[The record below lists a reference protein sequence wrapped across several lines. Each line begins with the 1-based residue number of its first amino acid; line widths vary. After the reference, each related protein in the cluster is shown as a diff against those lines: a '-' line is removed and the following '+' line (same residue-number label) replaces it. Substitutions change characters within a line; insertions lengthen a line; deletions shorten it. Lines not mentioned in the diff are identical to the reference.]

1 MHRIEEEPVTL
12 ANETPTT
19 QKPSRTAKEQAEIAL
34 KAAAEGRWKDA
45 SEANAAILALGDAIK
60 VEERVEAQNRL
71 AKCLWELGD
80 LAGSKKEYQTTLA
93 LDPLNRI
100 AERNLERLKGLIKQV
115 GKKTSASSE
124 GATTPAGIFI
134 QEAGTTGFAAL
145 THVADAGTLAQVN
158 PGDAVELIVLGN
170 RLIAK
175 ANGVEI
181 GRVEPRIAARLVKL
195 IGDGN
200 TYTSGITS
208 ISGGD
213 IRIIIRE
220 EHVSA
225 GNVGK
230 VSFPTAT
237 RTSDERPYTK
247 GSFFRE
253 DEGFSDDDEES
264 YEEETPIVERP
275 SVEPPEKTSDD
286 AFLPE
291 SEEAGSNDE

>member
-1 MHRIEEEPVTL
+1 VTL
-12 ANETPTT
+12 ANENPT
-19 QKPSRTAKEQAEIAL
+19 QKPVRAARDHADVAL
-34 KAAAEGRWKDA
+34 KAAAEGRWQEAADA
-45 SEANAAILALGDAIK
+45 NRAVLAFAAEIK
-60 VEERVEAQNRL
+60 VEERIEAQNRL

-80 LAGSKKEYQTTLA
+80 LAGSKKEYQATLT

-115 GKKTSASSE
+115 GKKTTASSE

-134 QEAGTTGFAAL
+134 QEAGTTGFAHL
-145 THVADAGTLAQVN
+145 TNVADVATLAQVN
-158 PGDAVELIVLGN
+158 PGDAVELLTLGN

-181 GRVEPRIAARLVKL
+181 GRVEPRIAARLLKL
-195 IGDGN
+195 IADGN
-200 TYTSGITS
+200 VYSAGITS

-213 IRIIIRE
+213 IRLIIRE
-220 EHVSA
+220 ERVSTK
-225 GNVGK
+225 NLGK

-253 DEGFSDDDEES
+253 DEGFGDDDDDET
-264 YEEETPIVERP
+264 YEEEAPVADR
-275 SVEPPEKTSDD
+275 VAAEPPEKTADD

-291 SEEAGSNDE
+291 SEEAGSSEE

>member
-1 MHRIEEEPVTL
+1 MKEENVTL
-12 ANETPTT
+12 ANESPT
-19 QKPSRTAKEQAEIAL
+19 QKPGRAARDHADVAL
-34 KAAAEGRWKDA
+34 KAAAEGRWQEAADA
-45 SEANAAILALGDAIK
+45 NRAVLAFAAEIK
-60 VEERVEAQNRL
+60 VEERIEAQNRL

-80 LAGSKKEYQTTLA
+80 LAGSKKEYQVTLT

-115 GKKTSASSE
+115 GKKTTPSSE

-134 QEAGTTGFAAL
+134 QEAGTTGFAHL
-145 THVADAGTLAQVN
+145 TNVADVATLAQVN
-158 PGDAVELIVLGN
+158 PGDAVELLTLSN

-181 GRVEPRIAARLVKL
+181 GRVEPRIAARLLKL
-195 IGDGN
+195 IADGN
-200 TYTSGITS
+200 VYSAGITS

-220 EHVSA
+220 ESVSA
-225 GNVGK
+225 KNLGK

-237 RTSDERPYTK
+237 RTNDERPYTK

-253 DEGFSDDDEES
+253 DEGFSDDDDDDT
-264 YEEETPIVERP
+264 YEDETPVADR
-275 SVEPPEKTSDD
+275 VTAEPPEKTADD

-291 SEEAGSNDE
+291 SEEAGSSEE

>member
-1 MHRIEEEPVTL
+1 MKEENVTL
-12 ANETPTT
+12 ANESPT
-19 QKPSRTAKEQAEIAL
+19 QKPGRAARDHADVAL
-34 KAAAEGRWKDA
+34 KAAAEGRWQEAADA
-45 SEANAAILALGDAIK
+45 NRAVLAFAAEIK
-60 VEERVEAQNRL
+60 VEERIEAQNRL

-80 LAGSKKEYQTTLA
+80 LAGSKKEYQVTLT

-115 GKKTSASSE
+115 GKKTTPSSE

-134 QEAGTTGFAAL
+134 QEAGTTGFAHL
-145 THVADAGTLAQVN
+145 TNVADVATLAQVN
-158 PGDAVELIVLGN
+158 PGDAVELLTLSN

-181 GRVEPRIAARLVKL
+181 GRVEPRIAARLLKL
-195 IGDGN
+195 IADGN
-200 TYTSGITS
+200 VYSAGITS

-220 EHVSA
+220 ESVSA
-225 GNVGK
+225 KNLGK

-237 RTSDERPYTK
+237 RTNDERPYTK

-253 DEGFSDDDEES
+253 DEGFSDDDDDDT
-264 YEEETPIVERP
+264 YEDDAPVADRVTA
-275 SVEPPEKTSDD
+275 EPPEKTADD

-291 SEEAGSNDE
+291 SEEAGSSEE

>member
-1 MHRIEEEPVTL
+1 MTL

-19 QKPSRTAKEQAEIAL
+19 QKPSRTAKEQAEVAL

-45 SEANAAILALGDAIK
+45 SEANSAILALGDAIK
-60 VEERVEAQNRL
+60 VEERIEAQNRL

-80 LAGSKKEYQTTLA
+80 LAGSKKEYQATLA

-100 AERNLERLKGLIKQV
+100 AERNLERLKGLIKKV
-115 GKKTSASSE
+115 GKKTTASSE
-124 GATTPAGIFI
+124 GATTPAGVFI

-158 PGDAVELIVLGN
+158 PGDSVELAVLGN

-175 ANGVEI
+175 ANGIEI

-200 TYTSGITS
+200 SYTSGITS

-253 DEGFSDDDEES
+253 DEGFGDDDEDT
-264 YEEETPIVERP
+264 YEEELPIAERP
-275 SVEPPEKTSDD
+275 SVEPPETTSDD

-291 SEEAGSNDE
+291 SEEAGSSNDD

>member
-1 MHRIEEEPVTL
+1 MTL

-19 QKPSRTAKEQAEIAL
+19 QKPSRTAKEQAEVAL

-45 SEANAAILALGDAIK
+45 SEANSAILALGDAIK
-60 VEERVEAQNRL
+60 VEERIEAQNRL

-80 LAGSKKEYQTTLA
+80 LAGSKKEYQATLA

-100 AERNLERLKGLIKQV
+100 AERNLERLKGLIKKV
-115 GKKTSASSE
+115 GKKITASSE
-124 GATTPAGIFI
+124 GATTPAGVFI

-158 PGDAVELIVLGN
+158 PGDSVELAVLGN

-175 ANGVEI
+175 ANGIEI

-200 TYTSGITS
+200 SYTSGITS

-253 DEGFSDDDEES
+253 DEGFGDDDEDT
-264 YEEETPIVERP
+264 YEEELPIAERP
-275 SVEPPEKTSDD
+275 SVEPPETTSDD

-291 SEEAGSNDE
+291 SEEAGSSNDD

>member
-1 MHRIEEEPVTL
+1 MTL
-12 ANETPTT
+12 ANESPT
-19 QKPSRTAKEQAEIAL
+19 QKPGRAARDHADVAL
-34 KAAAEGRWKDA
+34 KAAAEGRWQEAADA
-45 SEANAAILALGDAIK
+45 NRAVLAFAAEIK
-60 VEERVEAQNRL
+60 VEERIEAQNRL

-80 LAGSKKEYQTTLA
+80 LAGSKKEYQVTLT

-115 GKKTSASSE
+115 GKKTTPSSE

-134 QEAGTTGFAAL
+134 QEAGTTGFAHL
-145 THVADAGTLAQVN
+145 TNVADVATLAQVN
-158 PGDAVELIVLGN
+158 PGDAVELLTLSN

-175 ANGVEI
+175 ANGIEI
-181 GRVEPRIAARLVKL
+181 GRVEPRIAARLLKL
-195 IGDGN
+195 IADGN
-200 TYTSGITS
+200 VYSAGITS

-220 EHVSA
+220 ESVSA
-225 GNVGK
+225 KNLGK

-237 RTSDERPYTK
+237 RTNDERPYTK

-253 DEGFSDDDEES
+253 DEGFSDDDDDDT
-264 YEEETPIVERP
+264 YEDDAPVADRITA
-275 SVEPPEKTSDD
+275 EPPEKTADD

-291 SEEAGSNDE
+291 SEEAGTSEE

>member
-1 MHRIEEEPVTL
+1 MTL
-12 ANETPTT
+12 ANESPT
-19 QKPSRTAKEQAEIAL
+19 QKPGRAARDHADVAL
-34 KAAAEGRWKDA
+34 KAAAEGRWQEAADA
-45 SEANAAILALGDAIK
+45 NRAVLAFAAEIK
-60 VEERVEAQNRL
+60 VEERIEAQNRL

-80 LAGSKKEYQTTLA
+80 LAGSKKEYQVTLT

-115 GKKTSASSE
+115 GKKTTPSSE

-134 QEAGTTGFAAL
+134 QEAGTTGFAHL
-145 THVADAGTLAQVN
+145 TNVADVATLAQVN
-158 PGDAVELIVLGN
+158 PGDAVELLTLSN

-175 ANGVEI
+175 ANGIEI
-181 GRVEPRIAARLVKL
+181 GRVEPRIAARLLKL
-195 IGDGN
+195 IADGN
-200 TYTSGITS
+200 VYSAGITS

-220 EHVSA
+220 ESVSA
-225 GNVGK
+225 KNLGK

-237 RTSDERPYTK
+237 RTNDERPYTK

-253 DEGFSDDDEES
+253 DEGFSDDDDDDT
-264 YEEETPIVERP
+264 YEDETPVADR
-275 SVEPPEKTSDD
+275 VTAEPPEKTADD

-291 SEEAGSNDE
+291 SEEAGSSEE

>member
-1 MHRIEEEPVTL
+1 MKEENVTL
-12 ANETPTT
+12 ANESPT
-19 QKPSRTAKEQAEIAL
+19 QKPGRAARDHADVAL
-34 KAAAEGRWKDA
+34 KAAAEGRWQEAADA
-45 SEANAAILALGDAIK
+45 NRAVLAFAAEIK
-60 VEERVEAQNRL
+60 VEERIEAQNRL

-80 LAGSKKEYQTTLA
+80 LAGSKKEYQVTLT

-115 GKKTSASSE
+115 GKKTTPSSE

-134 QEAGTTGFAAL
+134 QEAGTTGFAHL
-145 THVADAGTLAQVN
+145 TNVADVATLAQVN
-158 PGDAVELIVLGN
+158 PGDAVELLTLSN

-181 GRVEPRIAARLVKL
+181 GRVEPRIAARLLKL
-195 IGDGN
+195 IADGN
-200 TYTSGITS
+200 AYSAGITS

-220 EHVSA
+220 ESVSA
-225 GNVGK
+225 KNLGK

-237 RTSDERPYTK
+237 RTNDERPYTK

-253 DEGFSDDDEES
+253 DEGFSDDDDDDS
-264 YEEETPIVERP
+264 YEEDAPVADRVTA
-275 SVEPPEKTSDD
+275 EPPEKTADD

-291 SEEAGSNDE
+291 SEEAGTSEE

>member
-1 MHRIEEEPVTL
+1 VTL
-12 ANETPTT
+12 ANESPT
-19 QKPSRTAKEQAEIAL
+19 QKPGRAARDHADVAL
-34 KAAAEGRWKDA
+34 KAAAEGRWQEAADA
-45 SEANAAILALGDAIK
+45 NRAVLAFAAEIK
-60 VEERVEAQNRL
+60 VEERIEAQNRL

-80 LAGSKKEYQTTLA
+80 LAGSKKEYQVTLT

-115 GKKTSASSE
+115 GKKTTPSSE

-134 QEAGTTGFAAL
+134 QEAGTTGFAHL
-145 THVADAGTLAQVN
+145 TNVADVATLAQVN
-158 PGDAVELIVLGN
+158 PGDAVELLTLSN

-175 ANGVEI
+175 ANGIEI
-181 GRVEPRIAARLVKL
+181 GRVEPRIAARLLKL
-195 IGDGN
+195 IADGN
-200 TYTSGITS
+200 IYSAGITS

-220 EHVSA
+220 ESVSA
-225 GNVGK
+225 KNLGK

-237 RTSDERPYTK
+237 RTNDERPYTK

-253 DEGFSDDDEES
+253 DEGFSDDDDDDT
-264 YEEETPIVERP
+264 YEDETPVADR
-275 SVEPPEKTSDD
+275 VTAEPPEKTADD

-291 SEEAGSNDE
+291 SEEAGSSEE

>member
-1 MHRIEEEPVTL
+1 MKEENVTL
-12 ANETPTT
+12 ANESPT
-19 QKPSRTAKEQAEIAL
+19 QKPGRAARDHADVAL
-34 KAAAEGRWKDA
+34 KAAAEGRWQEAADA
-45 SEANAAILALGDAIK
+45 NRAVLAFAAEIK
-60 VEERVEAQNRL
+60 VEERIEAQNRL

-80 LAGSKKEYQTTLA
+80 LAGSKKEYQVTLT

-115 GKKTSASSE
+115 GKKTTPSSE

-134 QEAGTTGFAAL
+134 QEAGTTGFAHL
-145 THVADAGTLAQVN
+145 TNVADVATLAQVN
-158 PGDAVELIVLGN
+158 PGDAVELLTLGN

-181 GRVEPRIAARLVKL
+181 GRVEPRIAARLLKL
-195 IGDGN
+195 IADGN
-200 TYTSGITS
+200 VYSAGITS

-213 IRIIIRE
+213 IRIIVRE
-220 EHVSA
+220 ESVSA
-225 GNVGK
+225 KNIGK

-237 RTSDERPYTK
+237 RTNDERPYTK

-253 DEGFSDDDEES
+253 DEGFSDDDDDDT
-264 YEEETPIVERP
+264 YEDETPVADR
-275 SVEPPEKTSDD
+275 VTAEPPEKTADD

-291 SEEAGSNDE
+291 SEEVGSSEE

>member
-1 MHRIEEEPVTL
+1 MTL
-12 ANETPTT
+12 ANESPT
-19 QKPSRTAKEQAEIAL
+19 QKPGRAARDHADVAL
-34 KAAAEGRWKDA
+34 KAAAEGRWQEAADA
-45 SEANAAILALGDAIK
+45 NRAVLAFAAEIK
-60 VEERVEAQNRL
+60 VEERIEAQNRL

-80 LAGSKKEYQTTLA
+80 LAGSKKEYQVTLT

-115 GKKTSASSE
+115 GKKTTPSSE

-134 QEAGTTGFAAL
+134 QEAGTTGFAHL
-145 THVADAGTLAQVN
+145 TNVADVATLAQVN
-158 PGDAVELIVLGN
+158 PGDAVELLTLSN
-170 RLIAK
+170 RLVAK

-181 GRVEPRIAARLVKL
+181 GRVEPRIAARLLKL
-195 IGDGN
+195 IADGN
-200 TYTSGITS
+200 VYSAGITS

-220 EHVSA
+220 ESVSA
-225 GNVGK
+225 KNLGK

-237 RTSDERPYTK
+237 RTNDERPYTK

-253 DEGFSDDDEES
+253 DEGFSDDDDDDTHED
-264 YEEETPIVERP
+264 ETPVADR
-275 SVEPPEKTSDD
+275 VTAEPPEKTADD

-291 SEEAGSNDE
+291 SEEAGTSEE

>member
-1 MHRIEEEPVTL
+1 VTL
-12 ANETPTT
+12 ANESPT
-19 QKPSRTAKEQAEIAL
+19 QKPGRAARDHADVAL
-34 KAAAEGRWKDA
+34 KAAAEGRWQEAADA
-45 SEANAAILALGDAIK
+45 NRAVLAFAAEIK
-60 VEERVEAQNRL
+60 VEERIEAQNRL

-80 LAGSKKEYQTTLA
+80 LAGSKKEYQVTLT

-115 GKKTSASSE
+115 GKKTTPSSE

-134 QEAGTTGFAAL
+134 QEAGTTGFAHL
-145 THVADAGTLAQVN
+145 TNVADVATLAQVN
-158 PGDAVELIVLGN
+158 PGDAVELLTLSN

-175 ANGVEI
+175 ANGIEI
-181 GRVEPRIAARLVKL
+181 GRVEPRIAARLLKL
-195 IGDGN
+195 IADGN
-200 TYTSGITS
+200 VYSAGITS

-220 EHVSA
+220 ESVSA
-225 GNVGK
+225 KNLGK

-237 RTSDERPYTK
+237 RTNDERPYTK

-253 DEGFSDDDEES
+253 DEGFSDDDDDDT
-264 YEEETPIVERP
+264 YEDETPVADR
-275 SVEPPEKTSDD
+275 VTAEPPEKTADD

-291 SEEAGSNDE
+291 SEEAGSSEE

>member
-1 MHRIEEEPVTL
+1 MKEENVTL
-12 ANETPTT
+12 ANESPT
-19 QKPSRTAKEQAEIAL
+19 QKPGRAARDHADVAL
-34 KAAAEGRWKDA
+34 KAAAEGRWQEAADA
-45 SEANAAILALGDAIK
+45 NRAVLAFAAEIK
-60 VEERVEAQNRL
+60 VEERIEAQNRL

-80 LAGSKKEYQTTLA
+80 LAGSKKEYQVTLT

-115 GKKTSASSE
+115 GKKTTPSSE

-134 QEAGTTGFAAL
+134 QEAGTTGFAHL
-145 THVADAGTLAQVN
+145 TNVADVATLAQVN
-158 PGDAVELIVLGN
+158 PGDAVELLTLSN

-181 GRVEPRIAARLVKL
+181 GRVEPRIAARLLKL
-195 IGDGN
+195 IADGN
-200 TYTSGITS
+200 VYSAGITS

-220 EHVSA
+220 ESVSA
-225 GNVGK
+225 KNLGK

-237 RTSDERPYTK
+237 RTNDERPYTK

-253 DEGFSDDDEES
+253 DEGFSDDDDDDT
-264 YEEETPIVERP
+264 YEDDAPAADRVTA
-275 SVEPPEKTSDD
+275 EPPEKTADD

-291 SEEAGSNDE
+291 SEEAGTSEE

>member
-1 MHRIEEEPVTL
+1 VTL
-12 ANETPTT
+12 VNESPT
-19 QKPSRTAKEQAEIAL
+19 QKPGRAARDHADVAL
-34 KAAAEGRWKDA
+34 KAAAEGRWQEAADA
-45 SEANAAILALGDAIK
+45 NRAVLAFAAEIK
-60 VEERVEAQNRL
+60 VEERIEAQNRL

-80 LAGSKKEYQTTLA
+80 LAGSKKEYQVTLT

-115 GKKTSASSE
+115 GKKTTPSSE

-134 QEAGTTGFAAL
+134 QEAGTTGFAHL
-145 THVADAGTLAQVN
+145 TNVADVATLAQVN
-158 PGDAVELIVLGN
+158 PGDAVELLTLSN

-181 GRVEPRIAARLVKL
+181 GRVEPRIAARLLKL
-195 IGDGN
+195 IADGN
-200 TYTSGITS
+200 VYSAGITS

-220 EHVSA
+220 ESVSA
-225 GNVGK
+225 KNLGK

-237 RTSDERPYTK
+237 RTNDERPYTK

-253 DEGFSDDDEES
+253 DEGFSDDDDDDT
-264 YEEETPIVERP
+264 YEDETPVADR
-275 SVEPPEKTSDD
+275 VTAEPPEKTADD

-291 SEEAGSNDE
+291 SEEAGSSEE

>member
-1 MHRIEEEPVTL
+1 MKEENVTL
-12 ANETPTT
+12 ANESPT
-19 QKPSRTAKEQAEIAL
+19 QKPGRAARDHADVAL
-34 KAAAEGRWKDA
+34 KAAAEGRWQEAADA
-45 SEANAAILALGDAIK
+45 NRAVLAFAAEIK
-60 VEERVEAQNRL
+60 VEERIEAQNRL

-80 LAGSKKEYQTTLA
+80 LAGSKKEYQLTLT

-115 GKKTSASSE
+115 GKKITPSSD

-134 QEAGTTGFAAL
+134 QEAGTTGFAHL
-145 THVADAGTLAQVN
+145 TNVADVATLAQVN
-158 PGDAVELIVLGN
+158 PGDAVELLTLSN

-181 GRVEPRIAARLVKL
+181 GRVEPRIAARLLKL
-195 IGDGN
+195 IADGN
-200 TYTSGITS
+200 VYSAGITS

-220 EHVSA
+220 ESVSA
-225 GNVGK
+225 KNLGK

-237 RTSDERPYTK
+237 RTNDERPYTK

-253 DEGFSDDDEES
+253 DEGFSDDDDDDT
-264 YEEETPIVERP
+264 YEDDAPVADRVTT
-275 SVEPPEKTSDD
+275 EPPEKTADD

-291 SEEAGSNDE
+291 SEEVGTSEE

>member
-1 MHRIEEEPVTL
+1 VTL
-12 ANETPTT
+12 ANESPT
-19 QKPSRTAKEQAEIAL
+19 QKPGRAARDHADVAL
-34 KAAAEGRWKDA
+34 KAAAEGRWQEAADA
-45 SEANAAILALGDAIK
+45 NRAVLAFAAEIK
-60 VEERVEAQNRL
+60 VEDRIEAQNRL

-80 LAGSKKEYQTTLA
+80 LAGSKKEYQVTLT

-115 GKKTSASSE
+115 GKKTTPSSE

-134 QEAGTTGFAAL
+134 QEAGTTGFAHL
-145 THVADAGTLAQVN
+145 TNVADVATLAQVN
-158 PGDAVELIVLGN
+158 PGDAVELLTLSN

-181 GRVEPRIAARLVKL
+181 GRVEPRIAARLLKL
-195 IGDGN
+195 IADGN
-200 TYTSGITS
+200 VYSAGITS

-220 EHVSA
+220 ESVSA
-225 GNVGK
+225 KNIGK

-237 RTSDERPYTK
+237 RTNDERPYTK

-253 DEGFSDDDEES
+253 DEGFSDDDDDDT
-264 YEEETPIVERP
+264 YEDDAPVADRVTA
-275 SVEPPEKTSDD
+275 EPPEKTADD

-291 SEEAGSNDE
+291 SEEVGTSEE

>member
-1 MHRIEEEPVTL
+1 MKEENVTL
-12 ANETPTT
+12 ANESPT
-19 QKPSRTAKEQAEIAL
+19 QKPGRAARDHADIAL
-34 KAAAEGRWKDA
+34 KAAAEGRWQEAADA
-45 SEANAAILALGDAIK
+45 NRAVLAFAAEIK
-60 VEERVEAQNRL
+60 VEERIEAQNRL

-80 LAGSKKEYQTTLA
+80 LAGSKKEYQVTLT

-115 GKKTSASSE
+115 GKKTTPSSE

-134 QEAGTTGFAAL
+134 QEAGTTGFAHL
-145 THVADAGTLAQVN
+145 TNVADVATLAQVN
-158 PGDAVELIVLGN
+158 PGDAVELLTLSN

-181 GRVEPRIAARLVKL
+181 GRVEPRIAARLLKL
-195 IGDGN
+195 IADGN
-200 TYTSGITS
+200 VYSAGITS

-220 EHVSA
+220 ESVSA
-225 GNVGK
+225 KNLGK

-237 RTSDERPYTK
+237 RTNDERPYTK

-253 DEGFSDDDEES
+253 DEGFSDDDDDDT
-264 YEEETPIVERP
+264 YEDDAPVADRVTA
-275 SVEPPEKTSDD
+275 EPPEKTADD

-291 SEEAGSNDE
+291 SEEAGSSEE

>member
-1 MHRIEEEPVTL
+1 MTL
-12 ANETPTT
+12 ANESPT
-19 QKPSRTAKEQAEIAL
+19 QKPGRAARDHADVAL
-34 KAAAEGRWKDA
+34 KAAAEGRWQEAADA
-45 SEANAAILALGDAIK
+45 NRAVLAFAAEIK
-60 VEERVEAQNRL
+60 VEERIEAQNRL

-80 LAGSKKEYQTTLA
+80 LAGSKKEYQVTLT

-115 GKKTSASSE
+115 GKKTTPSSE

-134 QEAGTTGFAAL
+134 QEAGTTGFAHL
-145 THVADAGTLAQVN
+145 TNVADVATLAQVN
-158 PGDAVELIVLGN
+158 PGDAVELLTLSN

-181 GRVEPRIAARLVKL
+181 GRVEPRIAARLLKL
-195 IGDGN
+195 IADGN
-200 TYTSGITS
+200 VYSAGITS

-220 EHVSA
+220 ESISA
-225 GNVGK
+225 KNLGK

-237 RTSDERPYTK
+237 RTNDERPYTK

-253 DEGFSDDDEES
+253 DEGFSDDDDDDT
-264 YEEETPIVERP
+264 YEDDAPAADRVTA
-275 SVEPPEKTSDD
+275 EPPEKTADD

-291 SEEAGSNDE
+291 SEEAGTPEE

>member
-1 MHRIEEEPVTL
+1 VTL
-12 ANETPTT
+12 ANESPT
-19 QKPSRTAKEQAEIAL
+19 QKPGRAARDHADVAL
-34 KAAAEGRWKDA
+34 KAAAEGRWQEAADA
-45 SEANAAILALGDAIK
+45 NRAVLAFAAEIK
-60 VEERVEAQNRL
+60 VEERIEAQNRL

-80 LAGSKKEYQTTLA
+80 LAGSKKEYQLTLT

-115 GKKTSASSE
+115 GKKITPSSD

-134 QEAGTTGFAAL
+134 QEAGTTGFAHL
-145 THVADAGTLAQVN
+145 TNVADVATLAQVN
-158 PGDAVELIVLGN
+158 PGDAVELLTLSN

-181 GRVEPRIAARLVKL
+181 GRVEPRIAARLLKL
-195 IGDGN
+195 IADGN
-200 TYTSGITS
+200 VYSAGITS

-220 EHVSA
+220 ESVSA
-225 GNVGK
+225 KNLGK

-237 RTSDERPYTK
+237 RTNDERPYTK

-253 DEGFSDDDEES
+253 DEGFSDDDDDDT
-264 YEEETPIVERP
+264 YEDDAPVADRVTA
-275 SVEPPEKTSDD
+275 EPPEKTADD

-291 SEEAGSNDE
+291 SEEAGTSEE

>member
-1 MHRIEEEPVTL
+1 MKEENVTL
-12 ANETPTT
+12 ANESPT
-19 QKPSRTAKEQAEIAL
+19 QKPGRAARDHADVAL
-34 KAAAEGRWKDA
+34 KAAAEGRWQEAADA
-45 SEANAAILALGDAIK
+45 NRAVLAFAAEIK
-60 VEERVEAQNRL
+60 VEERIEAQNRL

-80 LAGSKKEYQTTLA
+80 LAGSKKEYQVTLT

-115 GKKTSASSE
+115 GKKTTPSSE

-134 QEAGTTGFAAL
+134 QEAGTTGFAHL
-145 THVADAGTLAQVN
+145 TNVADVATLAQVN
-158 PGDAVELIVLGN
+158 PGDAVELLTLSN

-175 ANGVEI
+175 ANGIEI
-181 GRVEPRIAARLVKL
+181 GRVEPRIAARLLKL
-195 IGDGN
+195 IADGN
-200 TYTSGITS
+200 VYSAGITS

-220 EHVSA
+220 ESVSA
-225 GNVGK
+225 KNIGK

-237 RTSDERPYTK
+237 RTNDERPYTK

-253 DEGFSDDDEES
+253 DEGFSEDDDDDT
-264 YEEETPIVERP
+264 YEDETPVADR
-275 SVEPPEKTSDD
+275 VTAEPPEKTADD

-291 SEEAGSNDE
+291 SEEAGTTEE

>member
-1 MHRIEEEPVTL
+1 MTL
-12 ANETPTT
+12 ANESPT
-19 QKPSRTAKEQAEIAL
+19 QKPGRAARDHADVAL
-34 KAAAEGRWKDA
+34 KAAAEGRWQEAADA
-45 SEANAAILALGDAIK
+45 NRAVLAFAAEIK
-60 VEERVEAQNRL
+60 VEERIEAQNRL

-80 LAGSKKEYQTTLA
+80 LAGSKKEYQVTLT

-115 GKKTSASSE
+115 GKKTTPSSE

-134 QEAGTTGFAAL
+134 QEAGTTGFAHL
-145 THVADAGTLAQVN
+145 TNVADVATLAQVN
-158 PGDAVELIVLGN
+158 PGDAVELLTLSN

-175 ANGVEI
+175 ANRVEI
-181 GRVEPRIAARLVKL
+181 GRVEPRIAARLLKL
-195 IGDGN
+195 IADGN
-200 TYTSGITS
+200 AYSAGITS

-220 EHVSA
+220 ESVSA
-225 GNVGK
+225 KNLGK

-237 RTSDERPYTK
+237 RTNDERPYTK

-253 DEGFSDDDEES
+253 DEGFSDDDDDDT
-264 YEEETPIVERP
+264 YEDDAPVADRVTT
-275 SVEPPEKTSDD
+275 EPPEKTADD

-291 SEEAGSNDE
+291 SEEAGTSEE

>member
-1 MHRIEEEPVTL
+1 MTL
-12 ANETPTT
+12 ANESPT
-19 QKPSRTAKEQAEIAL
+19 QKPGRAARDHADVAL
-34 KAAAEGRWKDA
+34 KAAAEGRWQEAADA
-45 SEANAAILALGDAIK
+45 NRAVLAFAAEIK
-60 VEERVEAQNRL
+60 VEERIEAQNRL

-80 LAGSKKEYQTTLA
+80 LAASKKEYQVTLT

-115 GKKTSASSE
+115 GKKTTPSSE

-134 QEAGTTGFAAL
+134 QEAGTTGFAHL
-145 THVADAGTLAQVN
+145 TNVADVATLAQVN
-158 PGDAVELIVLGN
+158 PGDAVELLTLSN

-181 GRVEPRIAARLVKL
+181 GRVEPRIAARLLKL
-195 IGDGN
+195 IADGN
-200 TYTSGITS
+200 VYSAGITS

-220 EHVSA
+220 ESVSA
-225 GNVGK
+225 KNLGK

-237 RTSDERPYTK
+237 RTNDERPYTK

-253 DEGFSDDDEES
+253 DEGFSDDDDDDT
-264 YEEETPIVERP
+264 YEEDAPVADRVTA
-275 SVEPPEKTSDD
+275 EPPEKTADD

-291 SEEAGSNDE
+291 SEEAGSSEE

>member
-1 MHRIEEEPVTL
+1 MTL
-12 ANETPTT
+12 VNESPT
-19 QKPSRTAKEQAEIAL
+19 QKPGRAARDHADVAL
-34 KAAAEGRWKDA
+34 KAAAEGRWQEAADA
-45 SEANAAILALGDAIK
+45 NRAVLAFAAEIK
-60 VEERVEAQNRL
+60 VEERIEAQNRL

-80 LAGSKKEYQTTLA
+80 LAGSKKEYQVTLT

-115 GKKTSASSE
+115 GKKTTPSSE

-134 QEAGTTGFAAL
+134 QEAGTTGFAHL
-145 THVADAGTLAQVN
+145 TNVADVATLAQVN
-158 PGDAVELIVLGN
+158 PGDAVELLTLSN

-175 ANGVEI
+175 ANGIEI
-181 GRVEPRIAARLVKL
+181 GRVEPRIAARLLKL
-195 IGDGN
+195 IADGN
-200 TYTSGITS
+200 VYSAGITS

-220 EHVSA
+220 ESVSA
-225 GNVGK
+225 KNLGK

-237 RTSDERPYTK
+237 RTNDERPYTK

-253 DEGFSDDDEES
+253 DEGFSDDDDDDT
-264 YEEETPIVERP
+264 YEDDAPVADRVTA
-275 SVEPPEKTSDD
+275 EPPEKTADD

-291 SEEAGSNDE
+291 SEEAGSSEE

>member
-1 MHRIEEEPVTL
+1 MTL

-45 SEANAAILALGDAIK
+45 SEANTAILALGDAIK
-60 VEERVEAQNRL
+60 VEERIEAQNRF
-71 AKCLWELGD
+71 AKCLWEQGD
-80 LAGSKKEYQTTLA
+80 LAGSKKEYQATLA

-100 AERNLERLKGLIKQV
+100 AERNLERLKGLMKQV
-115 GKKTSASSE
+115 GKKTSASTE

-158 PGDAVELIVLGN
+158 PGDSVELIVLGN

-175 ANGVEI
+175 ANGIEI

-200 TYTSGITS
+200 SYTSGITS

-247 GSFFRE
+247 GSFFRD
-253 DEGFSDDDEES
+253 DEGFGDDDEDT
-264 YEEETPIVERP
+264 YEEETPAAERP
-275 SVEPPEKTSDD
+275 SAEPPE
-286 AFLPE
+286 
-291 SEEAGSNDE
+291 

>member
-1 MHRIEEEPVTL
+1 MKEENVTL
-12 ANETPTT
+12 TNESPT
-19 QKPSRTAKEQAEIAL
+19 QKPGRAARDHADVAL
-34 KAAAEGRWKDA
+34 KAAAEGRWQEAADA
-45 SEANAAILALGDAIK
+45 NRAVLAFAAEIK
-60 VEERVEAQNRL
+60 VEERIEAQNRL

-80 LAGSKKEYQTTLA
+80 LAGSKKEYQVTLT

-115 GKKTSASSE
+115 GKKTTPSSE

-134 QEAGTTGFAAL
+134 QEAGTTGFAHL
-145 THVADAGTLAQVN
+145 TNVADVATLAQVN
-158 PGDAVELIVLGN
+158 PGDAVELLTLSN

-181 GRVEPRIAARLVKL
+181 GRVEPRIAARLLKL
-195 IGDGN
+195 IADGN
-200 TYTSGITS
+200 VYSAGITS

-220 EHVSA
+220 ESVSA
-225 GNVGK
+225 KNLGK

-237 RTSDERPYTK
+237 RTNDERPYTK

-253 DEGFSDDDEES
+253 DEGFSDDDDDDS
-264 YEEETPIVERP
+264 YEEDAPVADRVTA
-275 SVEPPEKTSDD
+275 EPPEKTADD

-291 SEEAGSNDE
+291 SEEAGTSEE

>member
-1 MHRIEEEPVTL
+1 MTL
-12 ANETPTT
+12 ANESPT
-19 QKPSRTAKEQAEIAL
+19 QKPGRAARDHADVAL
-34 KAAAEGRWKDA
+34 NAAAEGRWQEAADA
-45 SEANAAILALGDAIK
+45 NRAVLAFAAEIK
-60 VEERVEAQNRL
+60 VEERIEAQNRL

-80 LAGSKKEYQTTLA
+80 LAGSKKEYQVTLT

-115 GKKTSASSE
+115 GKKTTPSSE

-134 QEAGTTGFAAL
+134 QEAGTTGFAHL
-145 THVADAGTLAQVN
+145 TNVADVATLAQVN
-158 PGDAVELIVLGN
+158 PGDAVELLTLSN

-181 GRVEPRIAARLVKL
+181 GRVEPRIAARLLKL
-195 IGDGN
+195 IADGN
-200 TYTSGITS
+200 VYSAGITS

-220 EHVSA
+220 ESVSA
-225 GNVGK
+225 KNLGK

-237 RTSDERPYTK
+237 RTNDERPYTK

-253 DEGFSDDDEES
+253 DEGFSDDDDDDT
-264 YEEETPIVERP
+264 YEDETPVADR
-275 SVEPPEKTSDD
+275 VTAEPPEKTADD

-291 SEEAGSNDE
+291 SEEAGTSEE

>member
-1 MHRIEEEPVTL
+1 VTL
-12 ANETPTT
+12 ANESPT
-19 QKPSRTAKEQAEIAL
+19 QKPGRAARDHADVAL
-34 KAAAEGRWKDA
+34 KAAAEGRWQEAADA
-45 SEANAAILALGDAIK
+45 NRAVLAFAAEIK
-60 VEERVEAQNRL
+60 VEERIEAQNRL

-80 LAGSKKEYQTTLA
+80 LAASKKEYQVTLT

-115 GKKTSASSE
+115 GKKTTPSSE

-134 QEAGTTGFAAL
+134 QEAGTTGFAHL
-145 THVADAGTLAQVN
+145 TNVADVATLAQVN
-158 PGDAVELIVLGN
+158 PGDAVELLTLSN

-175 ANGVEI
+175 ANGIEI
-181 GRVEPRIAARLVKL
+181 GRVEPRIAARLLKL
-195 IGDGN
+195 IADGN
-200 TYTSGITS
+200 VYSAGITS

-220 EHVSA
+220 ESVSA
-225 GNVGK
+225 KNLGK

-237 RTSDERPYTK
+237 RTNDERPYTK

-253 DEGFSDDDEES
+253 DEGFSDDDDDDT
-264 YEEETPIVERP
+264 YEEDAPVADRVTA
-275 SVEPPEKTSDD
+275 EPPEKTADD

-291 SEEAGSNDE
+291 SEEAGTSEE

>member
-1 MHRIEEEPVTL
+1 MKEENVTL
-12 ANETPTT
+12 ANESPT
-19 QKPSRTAKEQAEIAL
+19 QKPGRAARDHADVAL
-34 KAAAEGRWKDA
+34 KAAAEGRWQEAADA
-45 SEANAAILALGDAIK
+45 NRAVLAFAAEIK
-60 VEERVEAQNRL
+60 VEERIEAQNRL

-80 LAGSKKEYQTTLA
+80 LAGSKKEYQVTLT

-115 GKKTSASSE
+115 GKKTTPSSE

-134 QEAGTTGFAAL
+134 QEAGTTGFAHL
-145 THVADAGTLAQVN
+145 TNVADVATLAQVN
-158 PGDAVELIVLGN
+158 PGDAVELLTLSN

-175 ANGVEI
+175 ANGIEI
-181 GRVEPRIAARLVKL
+181 GRVEPRIAARLLKL
-195 IGDGN
+195 IADGN
-200 TYTSGITS
+200 VYSAGITS

-220 EHVSA
+220 ESVSA
-225 GNVGK
+225 KNIGK

-237 RTSDERPYTK
+237 RTNDERPYTK

-253 DEGFSDDDEES
+253 DEGFSEDDDDDT
-264 YEEETPIVERP
+264 YEDETPVADR
-275 SVEPPEKTSDD
+275 VTAEPPEKTADD

-291 SEEAGSNDE
+291 SEEAGTSEE

>member
-1 MHRIEEEPVTL
+1 MKEENVTL
-12 ANETPTT
+12 ANESPT
-19 QKPSRTAKEQAEIAL
+19 QKPGRAARDHADVAL
-34 KAAAEGRWKDA
+34 KAAAEGRWQEAADA
-45 SEANAAILALGDAIK
+45 NRAVLAFAAEIK
-60 VEERVEAQNRL
+60 VEERIEAQNRL

-80 LAGSKKEYQTTLA
+80 LAGSKKEYQVTLT

-115 GKKTSASSE
+115 GKKTTPSSE

-134 QEAGTTGFAAL
+134 QEAGTTGFAHL
-145 THVADAGTLAQVN
+145 TNVADVATLAQVN
-158 PGDAVELIVLGN
+158 PGDAVELLTLSN

-175 ANGVEI
+175 ANGIEI
-181 GRVEPRIAARLVKL
+181 GRVEPRIAARLLKL
-195 IGDGN
+195 IADGN
-200 TYTSGITS
+200 VYSAGITS

-220 EHVSA
+220 ESVSA
-225 GNVGK
+225 KNLGK

-237 RTSDERPYTK
+237 RTNDERPYTK

-253 DEGFSDDDEES
+253 DEGFSDDDDDDT
-264 YEEETPIVERP
+264 YEEDAPVADRVTA
-275 SVEPPEKTSDD
+275 EPPEKTADD

-291 SEEAGSNDE
+291 SEEAGTSEE

>member
-1 MHRIEEEPVTL
+1 MTL
-12 ANETPTT
+12 ANESPT
-19 QKPSRTAKEQAEIAL
+19 QKPGRAARDHADVAL
-34 KAAAEGRWKDA
+34 KAAAEGRWQ
-45 SEANAAILALGDAIK
+45 EAADENRAVLAFAAEIK
-60 VEERVEAQNRL
+60 VEERIEAQNRL

-80 LAGSKKEYQTTLA
+80 LAGSKKEYQVTLT

-115 GKKTSASSE
+115 GKKTTPSSE

-134 QEAGTTGFAAL
+134 QEAGTTGFAHL
-145 THVADAGTLAQVN
+145 TNVADVATLAQVN
-158 PGDAVELIVLGN
+158 PGDAVELITLSN

-181 GRVEPRIAARLVKL
+181 GRVEPRIAARLLKL
-195 IGDGN
+195 ITDGN
-200 TYTSGITS
+200 VYSAGITS

-220 EHVSA
+220 ESVSA
-225 GNVGK
+225 KNLGK

-237 RTSDERPYTK
+237 RTNDERPYTK

-253 DEGFSDDDEES
+253 DEGFSDDDDDDT
-264 YEEETPIVERP
+264 YEDDAPVADRITA
-275 SVEPPEKTSDD
+275 EPPEKTADD

-291 SEEAGSNDE
+291 SEEAGTSEE

>member
-1 MHRIEEEPVTL
+1 MTL
-12 ANETPTT
+12 ANESPT
-19 QKPSRTAKEQAEIAL
+19 QKPGRAARDHADVAL
-34 KAAAEGRWKDA
+34 KAAAEGRWQEAADA
-45 SEANAAILALGDAIK
+45 NRAVLAFAAEIK
-60 VEERVEAQNRL
+60 VEERIEAQNRL

-80 LAGSKKEYQTTLA
+80 LAGSKKEYQVTLT

-115 GKKTSASSE
+115 GKKTTPSSE

-134 QEAGTTGFAAL
+134 QEAGTTGFAHL
-145 THVADAGTLAQVN
+145 TNVADVATLAQVN
-158 PGDAVELIVLGN
+158 PGDAVELLTLSN

-181 GRVEPRIAARLVKL
+181 GRVEPRIAARLLKL
-195 IGDGN
+195 IADGN
-200 TYTSGITS
+200 VYSAGITS

-220 EHVSA
+220 ESVSA
-225 GNVGK
+225 KNLGK

-237 RTSDERPYTK
+237 RTNDERPYTK

-253 DEGFSDDDEES
+253 DEGFSDDDDDDT
-264 YEEETPIVERP
+264 YEDETPVADR
-275 SVEPPEKTSDD
+275 VTAEPPEKTADD

-291 SEEAGSNDE
+291 SEEAGSSEE